1 MIRSGIELADLASTR
16 VSINGPASDDRTP
29 WVLRA
34 GEDRYRNLIRYMPT
48 ALWQVDTSAAR
59 RIFDGLRS
67 DGVTDIADFLDAHP
81 ELVELVKEVVCV
93 TEVNRAAVSLFR
105 GQSATDL
112 VKSVRYLFTAAPQM
126 ARRIIIAHFEGRR
139 NYTEQ
144 TKILTLDGQT
154 RDVIFSV
161 TFPLPPEELNTS
173 FITLLDVTER
183 LRTEA
188 QLRQLEADYAH
199 AARISTLGELAT
211 SIAHEVKQPL
221 AAIITN
227 AETSLR
233 WLTRDDVSVGKLEQ
247 LTTSIIS
254 CAHRANDIIQRIQSS
269 AARGESERIVL
280 DLKEVTAEALL
291 FVRHE
296 IDASRIDLYIDAT
309 AGLPKVLG
317 DRVLLQ
323 QVIVN
328 LLVNSIQAISQSEPL
343 NRYIRLSIEWT
354 DSGMLIFSIR
364 DSGPGIAGAD
374 LEHVFDS
381 FFTTKEGGLGIGL
394 AICQSI
400 ISAHGGRISASNLSE
415 GGAHFQFTLPTA
427 PATLYYED
435 RIPISRA
442 AQPGAAAAGATA
454 TAHPGVLLQQV
465 EPAYRTPR

>member
-1 MIRSGIELADLASTR
+1 MFHELRDLKKIERSNSPDMTNAGSAGAMVLAD
-16 VSINGPASDDRTP
+16 PASKSVIINSVASDNGTVWEP
-29 WVLRA
+29 RA
-34 GEDRYRNLIRYMPT
+34 SEDRYRKLIHYMPT

-59 RIFDGLRS
+59 RIFDRLRS
-67 DGVTDIADFLDAHP
+67 EGVTDIATFLDAHP
-81 ELVELVKEVVCV
+81 ELVELVKEVVRV

-105 GQSATDL
+105 GECTADL
-112 VKSVRYLFTAAPQM
+112 TKPVRYLFTAVPQM
-126 ARRIIIAHFEGRR
+126 ARQIMIAHFEGRR

-144 TKILTLDGQT
+144 TKIFTLDGQT

-161 TFPLPPEELNTS
+161 TFPVPPEQLDMS
-173 FITLLDVTER
+173 FITVLDVTER

-233 WLTRDDVSVGKLEQ
+233 WLTRDDVSVAKIEQ

-269 AARGESERIVL
+269 AARGASERIVL
-280 DLKEVTAEALL
+280 DLKEVTAEAML

-296 IDASRIDLYIDAT
+296 IDANQIDLSIDA
-309 AGLPKVLG
+309 AAALPKILG

-328 LLVNSIQAISQSEPL
+328 LLVNSVQAIAQVQPL
-343 NRYIRLSIEWT
+343 NRYIRLLIEPG
-354 DSGMLIFSIR
+354 DSDVLIFSIC
-364 DSGPGIAGAD
+364 DSGPGVADAD
-374 LEHVFDS
+374 LDHVFDS

-427 PATLYYED
+427 PSTSLE
-435 RIPISRA
+435 
-442 AQPGAAAAGATA
+442 
-454 TAHPGVLLQQV
+454 
-465 EPAYRTPR
+465 

>member
-1 MIRSGIELADLASTR
+1 M
-16 VSINGPASDDRTP
+16 
-29 WVLRA
+29 
-34 GEDRYRNLIRYMPT
+34 
-48 ALWQVDTSAAR
+48 
-59 RIFDGLRS
+59 
-67 DGVTDIADFLDAHP
+67 
-81 ELVELVKEVVCV
+81 
-93 TEVNRAAVSLFR
+93 
-105 GQSATDL
+105 
-112 VKSVRYLFTAAPQM
+112 
-126 ARRIIIAHFEGRR
+126 
-139 NYTEQ
+139 
-144 TKILTLDGQT
+144 

-161 TFPLPPEELNTS
+161 TFPVPPEQLDMS
-173 FITLLDVTER
+173 FITVLDVTER

-233 WLTRDDVSVGKLEQ
+233 WLTRDDVSVPKLEQ

-280 DLKEVTAEALL
+280 DLKEVTAEAIL

-296 IDASRIDLYIDAT
+296 IDANQIDLSINAT

-328 LLVNSIQAISQSEPL
+328 LLVNSMQAISEAEPL
-343 NRYIRLSIEWT
+343 NRYIRLSIERD
-354 DSGMLIFSIR
+354 DSDLLIFSIR

-374 LEHVFDS
+374 LDHVFDS
-381 FFTTKEGGLGIGL
+381 FFTTKESGLGIGL

-400 ISAHGGRISASNLSE
+400 VSAHGGRISASNLSE
-415 GGAHFQFTLPTA
+415 GGAHFQFTLPALPSTSLA
-427 PATLYYED
+427 
-435 RIPISRA
+435 
-442 AQPGAAAAGATA
+442 
-454 TAHPGVLLQQV
+454 
-465 EPAYRTPR
+465 